1 MRYYLDRIGFNLYQD
16 VKDTKELKDQRKTYG
31 FDERDIWDLDETMV
45 ALLYERLCM
54 FRDNYYLE
62 EELDTNLINLEL
74 EDDLSYIKVL
84 VDKEERSLL
93 DVINELIALSEY
105 WLKDEYLYADGEY
118 NKRSVEEEREISEK
132 IWDTYKQIQ
141 HHLWS

>member
-1 MRYYLDRIGFNLYQD
+1 MRYYLDQIGFSLYQD

-62 EELDTNLINLEL
+62 EELDINLINLEL

-84 VDKEERSLL
+84 VDKEERTLL

-105 WLKDEYLYADGEY
+105 WLKDEYLYIDGEY

-141 HHLWS
+141 YHLWS